1 MILIKYFFSTDE
13 TDNTSITCFPSAIHL
28 LLSCLV
34 VISSNMHFTKLQKK
48 KRLLEKERGEGE
60 GESDNAYD
68 IQRLS
73 RSLLPFQF
81 HTQVEVK
88 NLNRPSQH
96 IHISFAFINILPVT

>member
-1 MILIKYFFSTDE
+1 MKYFFSTDE

-48 KRLLEKERGEGE
+48 KRRLEKERGEGE
-60 GESDNAYD
+60 GERDNMCD
-68 IQRLS
+68 IQHPS
-73 RSLLPFQF
+73 RSLLPFRFQ
-81 HTQVEVK
+81 TQVEVE
-88 NLNRPSQH
+88 NFHRPSRH